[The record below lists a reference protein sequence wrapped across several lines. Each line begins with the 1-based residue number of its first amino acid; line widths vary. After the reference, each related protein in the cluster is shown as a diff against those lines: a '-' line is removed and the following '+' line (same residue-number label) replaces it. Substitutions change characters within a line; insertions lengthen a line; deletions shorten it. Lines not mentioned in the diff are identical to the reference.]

1 MYALEAVLMAHG
13 IFTCFLVSL
22 ITHESVELWV
32 FPSLWGISHGHSG
45 TKGAEA
51 LSRIQMAVSMIE
63 STSRSQLQ
71 RDSSFYCSEV
81 GCIRALRV
89 MGRKAWLAITQH
101 LIIIRA
107 KSEWCS
113 TWSSSRVIV
122 QIRSGMC
129 AQRHSPNKVLQWKW
143 SPSEKGSPPAL
154 SSENYLDMVDYN
166 LSIRVRPPWGW
177 YGTV

>member
-32 FPSLWGISHGHSG
+32 FPSLWGISHGPSG

-71 RDSSFYCSEV
+71 RDSSFYCSRGKVYKGSSSCRWERLI
-81 GCIRALRV
+81 GHNTAHD
-89 MGRKAWLAITQH
+89 MGGRKEECL
-101 LIIIRA
+101 
-107 KSEWCS
+107 
-113 TWSSSRVIV
+113 
-122 QIRSGMC
+122 
-129 AQRHSPNKVLQWKW
+129 
-143 SPSEKGSPPAL
+143 
-154 SSENYLDMVDYN
+154 
-166 LSIRVRPPWGW
+166 
-177 YGTV
+177 